1 MRKGVRVSWVAA
13 ASVVTT
19 SSGPVGLAC
28 KAASAASRSEL
39 ERSDGELRSYG
50 RQSHAGNWM
59 LFSSGAKYPAASHSD
74 RIAAPSAELKIARAP
89 RLAGPAAR
97 ERPAIRHGRETRS
110 SEGSP
115 AGTEGVR
122 TRKL

>member
-28 KAASAASRSEL
+28 KAESAASRSEL

-59 LFSSGAKYPAASHSD
+59 LFSSGATYPAASASV
-74 RIAAPSAELKIARAP
+74 RIAASTNRKSVVSGMSVTVGLY
-89 RLAGPAAR
+89 LG
-97 ERPAIRHGRETRS
+97 
-110 SEGSP
+110 GS
-115 AGTEGVR
+115 VF
-122 TRKL
+122 L